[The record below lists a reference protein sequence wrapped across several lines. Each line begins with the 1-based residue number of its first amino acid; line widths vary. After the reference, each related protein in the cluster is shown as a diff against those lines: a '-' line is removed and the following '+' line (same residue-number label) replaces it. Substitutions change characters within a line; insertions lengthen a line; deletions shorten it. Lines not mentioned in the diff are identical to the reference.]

1 MHTAQKIVLRS
12 FAKINL
18 GLHVLGKREDG
29 YHELRTLFQVI
40 DFHDLLTIERT
51 RKFGIDFESDSPGIN
66 PQSNLVVDAIQA
78 VCRLAGFQP
87 RFRVRLK
94 KKIPLGGGMGGGSSN
109 AASVIWGLNRLLKL
123 NLPIGDM
130 LDLGGGLGSDICFFL
145 VGGLA
150 LGIGRGSEVYP
161 LPDLPRRTLLLAVP
175 SFPVSTPHAYSR
187 LSLALT
193 KTHKISKIPVFCSD
207 CLDYLGQSKQIRND
221 FEQVVFEDYPSLR
234 RLRGQLLKGGAEMAA
249 MTGSGSVVYG
259 VFNSRQVRDRAISE
273 LKWKIAQPI
282 ATQTLTREEYF
293 AQWVA
298 S

>member
-1 MHTAQKIVLRS
+1 MV
-12 FAKINL
+12 N
-18 GLHVLGKREDG
+18 
-29 YHELRTLFQVI
+29 
-40 DFHDLLTIERT
+40 
-51 RKFGIDFESDSPGIN
+51 
-66 PQSNLVVDAIQA
+66 AIQA
-78 VCRLAGFQP
+78 VCWLAGSAPFSSAP
-87 RFRVRLK
+87 GKENSIRWRF
-94 KKIPLGGGMGGGSSN
+94 GGGSSN

-123 NLPIGDM
+123 NLSIGDM

-145 VGGLA
+145 WAVWLWGSDGVRKFIHCL
-150 LGIGRGSEVYP
+150 IGQSGRSCW
-161 LPDLPRRTLLLAVP
+161 P
-175 SFPVSTPHAYSR
+175 SPFPVSTPHAYSR

-221 FEQVVFEDYPSLR
+221 FEQVVFEDYPSSAAVAR
-234 RLRGQLLKGGAEMAA
+234 AAAQGGAEMAA

-259 VFNSRQVRDRAISE
+259 VFNSRQDRDRAISE
-273 LKWKIAQPI
+273 IKWKIAQPI